1 MSAIIQ
7 RSFNLLEELSSYPK
21 GRTLSELAS
30 ATDIPLSA
38 AHRLLNDLVN
48 AGYVRKE
55 ERHGEFIITMQVVS
69 LGLRFLSAGDVVDV
83 AQPTLERLAA
93 KSRELVRLA
102 LVDQDQ
108 LIYVAKAQ
116 GATQGL
122 RYDPEMGRAVRL
134 SCSAAGYAWLATK
147 GDDEAMRLVT
157 KQGLGNP
164 DDFGPAAPSTIK
176 AVMTQVRAAR
186 KRRYAMTV
194 NVFLP
199 AMSSM
204 ATPVYSATGE
214 VLALLIVAG
223 PTTRL
228 TEARMESLGQTLLDA
243 AAELS
248 RNSGV
253 SPVFQRRPDQPA
265 PQLSA

>member
-1 MSAIIQ
+1 MSSIIQ
-7 RSFNLLEELSSYPK
+7 RSFSILDELSLYPK
-21 GRTLSELAS
+21 GRTLSELAT

-38 AHRLLNDLVN
+38 AHRLLSDLID
-48 AGYVRKE
+48 AGCVRKE
-55 ERHGEFIITMQVVS
+55 ERYGEFILTMQVVS
-69 LGLRFLSAGDVVDV
+69 LGLRFLSASGVVDV

-93 KSRELVRLA
+93 KSQELVRLA
-102 LVDQDQ
+102 VVDQDQ

-134 SCSAAGYAWLATK
+134 SCSAAGYTWLATK
-147 GDDEAMRLVT
+147 SDDEALRLIT

-164 DDFGPAAPSTIK
+164 EDFGPAAPSNLK
-176 AVMTQVRAAR
+176 AVMSQVRAAR
-186 KRRYAMTV
+186 KRGYAITT

-204 ATPVYSATGE
+204 ATPVYDAKGD
-214 VLALLIVAG
+214 VLATLIIAG
-223 PTTRL
+223 PMTRL
-228 TEARMESLGQTLLDA
+228 SEARMESLGQTLLDTA
-243 AAELS
+243 HELG
-248 RNSGV
+248 RNSSV